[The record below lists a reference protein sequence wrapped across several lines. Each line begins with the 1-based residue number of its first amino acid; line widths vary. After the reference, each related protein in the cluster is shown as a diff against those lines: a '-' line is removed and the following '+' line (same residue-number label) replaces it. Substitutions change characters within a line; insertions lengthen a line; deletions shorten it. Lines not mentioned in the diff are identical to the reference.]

1 MRGYFQKLGLLT
13 KSIVLI
19 RFKVFKSDIESMHAV
34 LLNYVFVKCFA
45 EQIEVGLNSF
55 CAVLCVVLCTYCTR
69 QFGAD

>member
-1 MRGYFQKLGLLT
+1 MRGYFQKLGLHT

-45 EQIEVGLNSF
+45 EQIKVGLNSF
-55 CAVLCVVLCTYCTR
+55 CDNTVLDSLVLIRFTH
-69 QFGAD
+69 